1 MELTE
6 VGDCSSVVQV
16 KERGVHDLGSTRQP
30 VTLGL
35 THSSIRSTTK
45 TLGFE
50 ELNVA
55 VGKLSLSFSH
65 VSEKEKHFV
74 CRIGRLPLNKKW
86 AIQNDRASPVTIH
99 RLL

>member
-16 KERGVHDLGSTRQP
+16 KERRVHDFGSTRQP

-55 VGKLSLSFSH
+55 VDKLSFH

-74 CRIGRLPLNKKW
+74 CRIGRLPCNKKW
-86 AIQNDRASPVTIH
+86 EI
-99 RLL
+99 

>member
-16 KERGVHDLGSTRQP
+16 KEGGVHDLGSTRQP

-45 TLGFE
+45 TLGFV

-65 VSEKEKHFV
+65 VSEKKKHFV
-74 CRIGRLPLNKKW
+74 CRIGRLPCNKKW
-86 AIQNDRASPVTIH
+86 AIQNDRESPS
-99 RLL
+99 